1 MTLYKLLFEAHTAL
15 GFDVA
20 VTADAGARI
29 HLAVHGRF
37 SLGCLALGS
46 LPSLEFTAPPKLL
59 AVRLAST
66 LHALTVIVHTSA
78 HARALLPDGTKQD
91 HAPGTLL
98 LAFRTGQLTRA
109 NMEIRALALSFMQ
122 CEALAARARVALE
135 TAEQL
140 WSEAVSPLH
149 AKMHALDTELKQ
161 AQRPGTV
168 TEQLAMLLACGVP
181 ARPPCLQSFILREMR
196 EPELARILKAIGV
209 AASALLQILLTQVPS
224 SPSLAPA
231 TFSSGVQRTSGAS
244 SCNPLRLQPCSFGR
258 SISRAMYSQAHP
270 ALDMLVQRLSHLHG
284 LSRWPYQF
292 AALGLQPA
300 RVASALDAAV
310 CLRVPRHACAPAEFR
325 PLPGGC
331 LVPAMS
337 TVIARPPPLRT
348 GIGRASPG
356 RSTPR
361 DARTPLLPL
370 LAYPRAPQD
379 A

>member
-135 TAEQL
+135 TAGQL

-149 AKMHALDTELKQ
+149 AKMHALDAELKQ

-181 ARPPCLQSFILREMR
+181 ARPACLQSFILREMR
-196 EPELARILKAIGV
+196 EPEISRILKAIGV

-224 SPSLAPA
+224 SPSPSPA
-231 TFSSGVQRTSGAS
+231 TFSSGLQRTSDAS
-244 SCNPLRLQPCSFGR
+244 SCTPSRLQPCSFGL
-258 SISRAMYSQAHP
+258 SISRAMYFRRTLPSTCWCSGFPICMASHDGRINSPPSGCSRRAWRAHSRPPSAFGHRPSFSWSQHAARRP
-270 ALDMLVQRLSHLHG
+270 NSTPSSLGLPTCTARCVMSPPRLRM
-284 LSRWPYQF
+284 RWP
-292 AALGLQPA
+292 P
-300 RVASALDAAV
+300 
-310 CLRVPRHACAPAEFR
+310 
-325 PLPGGC
+325 
-331 LVPAMS
+331 
-337 TVIARPPPLRT
+337 
-348 GIGRASPG
+348 
-356 RSTPR
+356 
-361 DARTPLLPL
+361 
-370 LAYPRAPQD
+370 
-379 A
+379 